1 MDHMTI
7 KKIIIMGLFGSLL
20 NFPLAVCTHAEQ
32 GDVIDAA
39 ESLNATNAE
48 SAPEGGAVT
57 LDEPVATP
65 IVKGA
70 LAVTP
75 EWTEA
80 FLHRTHSPLLDD
92 HVNDKVM
99 SFYFFGR
106 HGERT
111 LIGLERV
118 RGEDYH
124 QYFTLLVF
132 DNQTLLG
139 FYRHIHSF
147 PTKILSSGEVRFPRG
162 YNTKLI
168 FNVLSDT
175 FPTLCQGKF
184 MPCIPWMAN
193 GSVTSFEDLIKPP
206 QEEAAISQVENTD

>member
-1 MDHMTI
+1 MTI
-7 KKIIIMGLFGSLL
+7 KKIIIMGLLGSLL
-20 NFPLAVCTHAEQ
+20 NFPLAVCANAEQ
-32 GDVIDAA
+32 GEVIDAA
-39 ESLNATNAE
+39 ESLDANNAE
-48 SAPEGGAVT
+48 SAPDSQAVIE
-57 LDEPVATP
+57 DEPVATP
-65 IVKGA
+65 IIEGA

-80 FLHRTHSPLLDD
+80 FLHRTHSLLLDD
-92 HVNDKVM
+92 HVSDKVM

-106 HGERT
+106 HGDRT

-132 DNQTLLG
+132 ENQALLG
-139 FYRHIHSF
+139 FYRHLHSF

-162 YNTKLI
+162 YNTKLM
-168 FNVLSDT
+168 FNVMSDT

-184 MPCIPWMAN
+184 MPCIPWIEN
-193 GSVTSFEDLIKPP
+193 GSVTSFEDLIVTP
-206 QEEAAISQVENTD
+206 QDEPAMSQAETSD